1 MKYTKIVQPAPA
13 SNPDQHEIR
22 VTTNKAPKTYIER
35 ALFLFRKKKLE
46 HVVLKASGA
55 AISTLC
61 ISAEIIRNTLKNLH
75 QLNKITNTTIVDVYE
90 PNEEG
95 LDTVTVQRKMAI
107 LEVKL
112 MMNTEENETTEPGY

>member
-1 MKYTKIVQPAPA
+1 MQQQLQPYMKYSKVVQPAPP

-22 VTTNKAPKTYIER
+22 VTTSKPPKIYVKR
-35 ALFLFRKKKLE
+35 AIFLFRQKE
-46 HVVLKASGA
+46 IDHVILKASGA

-61 ISAEIIRNTLKNLH
+61 ISAELIRNNFKNLH
-75 QLNKITNTTIVDVYE
+75 QLNKITNTTIVDTYE

-112 MMNTEENETTEPGY
+112 FT